1 MAKLILHII
10 FAVAC
15 LGMLLSCAVSKT
27 GSSTTISMKVHECDS
42 IIVTEFNDDKLDTLL
57 IITDS
62 ETKNMLFDMS
72 TYDSSRDFV
81 KFYPRLHLTFKG
93 QDKEES
99 LGVFGNNVKGKN
111 GTYKCPIDLEKKLR
125 ELVNQENAF
134 INLEYGQ
141 ENIVWNNKD
150 NSFIH
155 NYAYKSFVDKSIDN
169 KTLTAVAEAISD
181 TTDLGHKIC
190 SKTRNLRKGDIA
202 FILLYESQ
210 YVEPAIDL
218 RMQFDILDDDCKLP
232 SGLLD
237 YLENNRD
244 QVKSIILKKLQAK

>member
-1 MAKLILHII
+1 MIKLRLYIVLAI
-10 FAVAC
+10 AC
-15 LGMLLSCAVSKT
+15 SGLLLSCAVSKT
-27 GSSTTISMKVHECDS
+27 GTSPAISMKVDEYDS
-42 IIVTEFNDDKLDTLL
+42 IFIVENDDKRDTLTV
-57 IITDS
+57 ITDS
-62 ETKNMLFDMS
+62 ELKNELFDILTNGTS
-72 TYDSSRDFV
+72 HDIV
-81 KFYPRLHLTFKG
+81 KFFPRISLIFRG
-93 QDKEES
+93 QGKEES
-99 LGVFGNNVKGKN
+99 IGVLGDYIKGKN

-125 ELVNQENAF
+125 ELVNQKNAF

-169 KTLTAVAEAISD
+169 KTLTALAEAISD

-244 QVKSIILKKLQAK
+244 QVKSVILKKLQAK

>member
-1 MAKLILHII
+1 MAKLRLHII
-10 FAVAC
+10 LAIAC
-15 LGMLLSCAVSKT
+15 LGLLLSCAVSKT
-27 GSSTTISMKVHECDS
+27 GTSLAISMKVDECDS
-42 IIVTEFNDDKLDTLL
+42 IFVVENDDKRDTLTV
-57 IITDS
+57 ITDS
-62 ETKNMLFDMS
+62 ELKNELFDILTNES
-72 TYDSSRDFV
+72 FRDVV
-81 KFYPRLHLTFKG
+81 KFYPRLHLTFNG

-169 KTLTAVAEAISD
+169 KTLTSVAEAISD

-244 QVKSIILKKLQAK
+244 QVKSVILKKLQAK

>member
-1 MAKLILHII
+1 MTKLRLHII
-10 FAVAC
+10 LAVAC

-27 GSSTTISMKVHECDS
+27 GTSPAISMKVDECDS
-42 IIVTEFNDDKLDTLL
+42 IFVVENDDKRDTLTV
-57 IITDS
+57 ITDS
-62 ETKNMLFDMS
+62 ELKNELFDILTNDTS
-72 TYDSSRDFV
+72 HDIV
-81 KFYPRLHLTFKG
+81 KFFPRISLIFRG
-93 QDKEES
+93 QGKEES
-99 LGVFGNNVKGKN
+99 IGVLGDYIKGKN

-244 QVKSIILKKLQAK
+244 QVKSVILKKLQAK

>member
-1 MAKLILHII
+1 MTKLRLHII
-10 FAVAC
+10 LAIAC
-15 LGMLLSCAVSKT
+15 LGLLLSCAVSKT
-27 GSSTTISMKVHECDS
+27 GTSPAISMKVDECDS
-42 IIVTEFNDDKLDTLL
+42 IFVVENDDKQDTLTV
-57 IITDS
+57 ITDS
-62 ETKNMLFDMS
+62 ELKNELFDILTNDTS
-72 TYDSSRDFV
+72 HDIV
-81 KFYPRLHLTFKG
+81 KFFPRISLIFRG
-93 QDKEES
+93 QGKEES
-99 LGVFGNNVKGKN
+99 IGVLGDYIKGKN

-155 NYAYKSFVDKSIDN
+155 NYAYKSFVDKSIGN
-169 KTLTAVAEAISD
+169 KTLTALAEAISD

-244 QVKSIILKKLQAK
+244 QVKSVILKKLQAK

>member
-1 MAKLILHII
+1 MAKLRLYIVLAI
-10 FAVAC
+10 AC
-15 LGMLLSCAVSKT
+15 SGLLLSCAVSKT
-27 GSSTTISMKVHECDS
+27 GTSPAISMKVDEYDS
-42 IIVTEFNDDKLDTLL
+42 IFIVENDDKRDTLTV
-57 IITDS
+57 ITDS
-62 ETKNMLFDMS
+62 ELKNELFDILTNGTS
-72 TYDSSRDFV
+72 HDIV
-81 KFYPRLHLTFKG
+81 KFFPRISLIFRG
-93 QDKEES
+93 QGKEES
-99 LGVFGNNVKGKN
+99 IGVLGDYIKGKN

-125 ELVNQENAF
+125 ELVNQKNAF

-169 KTLTAVAEAISD
+169 KTLPAVAEAISD
-181 TTDLGHKIC
+181 TTDLGNKIC

-244 QVKSIILKKLQAK
+244 QVKSVILKKLQAK

>member
-1 MAKLILHII
+1 MAKLRLHII
-10 FAVAC
+10 LAIAC
-15 LGMLLSCAVSKT
+15 LGLLFSCAVSKT
-27 GSSTTISMKVHECDS
+27 GTSPAISMKVDEYDS
-42 IIVTEFNDDKLDTLL
+42 IFIVENDDKRDTLTV
-57 IITDS
+57 ITDS
-62 ETKNMLFDMS
+62 ELKNELFDILTNGTS
-72 TYDSSRDFV
+72 HDIV
-81 KFYPRLHLTFKG
+81 KFFPRISLIFRG
-93 QDKEES
+93 QGKEES
-99 LGVFGNNVKGKN
+99 IGVLGDYIKGKN

-125 ELVNQENAF
+125 ELVNQKNAF

-244 QVKSIILKKLQAK
+244 QVKSVILKKLQAK